1 MKLPEKIRK
10 YIPDP
15 YDVLGI
21 LGIAVIVRGVWLIHR
36 PTAWIVAG
44 LAIVIQSVL
53 AAAATS
59 RRKPE

>member
-1 MKLPEKIRK
+1 MKLPETVRK

-15 YDVLGI
+15 HDVLLIVGT
-21 LGIAVIVRGVWLIHR
+21 AAIVRGVLQIHR

-44 LAIVIQSVL
+44 LAAVVYSVL
-53 AAAATS
+53 AAAATT